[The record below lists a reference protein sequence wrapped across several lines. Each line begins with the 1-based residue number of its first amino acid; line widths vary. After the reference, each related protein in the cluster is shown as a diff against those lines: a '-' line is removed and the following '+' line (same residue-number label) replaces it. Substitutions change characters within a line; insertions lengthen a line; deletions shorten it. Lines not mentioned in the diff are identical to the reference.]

1 MSSSHRRRVAS
12 LMAGSLF
19 VFGITAVTG
28 SASSADTRDL
38 HAPTADVFTTVVASP
53 LSVARPVDGAD
64 GRQHLAYE
72 LRIINPT
79 SSSVTITRI
88 ETLDA
93 VTDDV
98 VAVYDVAGVA
108 SHLRSLTSVD
118 VSGATLA
125 AGSVSLAVLD
135 VAVAPGQRVPRRL
148 VHVLDLARDPDIPGT
163 PSVVRI
169 APTDVSRDAAVVID
183 APLSGDRWVDVN
195 GCCAEMTAHRAAAL
209 IVNGQHILAQRFAI
223 DFARLTPDGRLF
235 VGAPDQLASYP
246 YYGTN
251 VTAVDSGVV
260 VKAQDGVPD
269 NVPFNSPPIDV
280 TLTTVPGNYVVI
292 DLGGGHFAGYAHMV
306 PGSLTVRVGDRV
318 QRGQVLG
325 HLGNSGNSDFP
336 HLHFQMTD
344 GPLFLGS
351 DGLPYEMR
359 SFVSEGTLANGDD
372 VLGGSPATIDPAL
385 AGQHRRQ
392 LPLALEVVSFP
403 ADHRHN

>member
-1 MSSSHRRRVAS
+1 MSPPHWRPAAS
-12 LMAGSLF
+12 LIAGSLF
-19 VFGITAVTG
+19 LFGITALTG
-28 SASSADTRDL
+28 SASSADPRSL
-38 HAPTADVFTTVVASP
+38 RAPTADIFTTLVASP

-72 LRIINPT
+72 LKIINPT

-93 VTDDV
+93 ATDDV

-118 VSGATLA
+118 VSGATLD

-135 VAVAPGQRVPRRL
+135 VAVAPAQRAARRL
-148 VHVLDLARDPDIPGT
+148 VHVFDLARDPDIPGT
-163 PSVVRI
+163 PNVVRL
-169 APTDVSRDAAVVID
+169 APTEVSRDAAVVID

-209 IVNGQHILAQRFAI
+209 VVNGQHILAQRFAI
-223 DFARLTPDGRLF
+223 VVVRLTPDGRLF
-235 VGAPDQLASYP
+235 IWAPDQLASYP

-251 VTAVDSGVV
+251 VTAVDNGVV

-269 NVPFNSPPIDV
+269 NVPFDPPPIDV
-280 TLTTVPGNYVVI
+280 TLTTVPGNYVVVDI
-292 DLGGGHFAGYAHMV
+292 GGGHFAGYAHLV

-325 HLGNSGNSDFP
+325 RLGNSGNSDLP

-359 SFVSEGTLANGDD
+359 AFDSEGTIANGDD
-372 VLGGSPATIDPAL
+372 VLSGSPAIIDPAL
-385 AGQHRRQ
+385 AGQHRRR
-392 LPLALEVVSFP
+392 LPLDLEVVDFP